1 MLETVKNEI
10 KRTDSLDSETMSR
23 QPSKSSDHSTSSLE
37 DSQSS
42 LSSLSDACNSEEK
55 ENAEKSFVS
64 EETPI
69 VEDEPQEPNTSTG
82 KCDAQLP
89 LLRENL
95 SEFCDSSIE
104 VSLRSDLLDP
114 SLGTPEPQENCI
126 IHDKES
132 GLISTKSEEDV
143 NKQES
148 TEEKLNE
155 LMITKNSAAS
165 SVTLQ
170 DASSQE
176 NGEEIVV
183 ETTSSS
189 EKAHLNVA
197 GNKRSKSVVAGNKRG
212 EDIEEDIKMLP
223 TFFTSGSTQLS
234 TTEKHNEEDM
244 AMGKATMEETMAIS
258 MSESLNWESS
268 LMDTS
273 SASKLTS
280 QNENASLLSPD
291 AAENGKKSANI
302 DFQDLFVNGNS
313 NLDAHEETMQT
324 LDSSSSTLESS
335 KPANDI
341 QIETSSGTSADT
353 EVLCNWSNQQC
364 PSGQMPGLSTNSGNQ
379 VQRGK
384 SPSFD
389 FGFQLDA
396 KSEDSDQTPLL
407 HHDKTAARSFSGFAN
422 VRFQNRII
430 QTDYGRKSLDF
441 EPVGVAVEV
450 EVEVE
455 EKTIRME
462 RSDSDI
468 SRASFMNLL
477 KRNEKGSSNSQFLP
491 KKQESPAANNS
502 NHSEELALTSE
513 KGGKQRKN
521 RPSIFTS
528 CICCTASIH

>member
-1 MLETVKNEI
+1 MLETVTNEVE
-10 KRTDSLDSETMSR
+10 RTDSLDSETMSR
-23 QPSKSSDHSTSSLE
+23 QPSKSSEHS
-37 DSQSS
+37 
-42 LSSLSDACNSEEK
+42 
-55 ENAEKSFVS
+55 S
-64 EETPI
+64 EETHI

-95 SEFCDSSIE
+95 SEFCDSSTE
-104 VSLRSDLLDP
+104 VSLQTDLL
-114 SLGTPEPQENCI
+114 ENCI
-126 IHDKES
+126 IHGKES

-143 NKQES
+143 SKQES

-155 LMITKNSAAS
+155 LVVTENSAAS
-165 SVTLQ
+165 SVTLEE

-197 GNKRSKSVVAGNKRG
+197 GNKRS
-212 EDIEEDIKMLP
+212 EDI
-223 TFFTSGSTQLS
+223 
-234 TTEKHNEEDM
+234 EEDM
-244 AMGKATMEETMAIS
+244 AMGKATMAIS

-268 LMDTS
+268 LMGTS
-273 SASKLTS
+273 SASKLSS

-313 NLDAHEETMQT
+313 NLDAREETMQT

-335 KPANDI
+335 KPANGI
-341 QIETSSGTSADT
+341 QIETSSGTSAET

-441 EPVGVAVEV
+441 EPVAVEV

-477 KRNEKGSSNSQFLP
+477 KKNEKGLSL
-491 KKQESPAANNS
+491 
-502 NHSEELALTSE
+502 
-513 KGGKQRKN
+513 
-521 RPSIFTS
+521 
-528 CICCTASIH
+528 IHI